1 MKKSV
6 LFLILF
12 FAILQQPDAQDT
24 RGFRK
29 ENIFI
34 GSGVNLGFFN
44 GFIIGLNPEVGYS
57 VGKFLDVGVATNINY
72 ITQNA
77 VNAQVTFRQLALG
90 AGPFVR
96 VWPVNRFFLGG
107 QFEFNRISYSEKV
120 GGQVQNKASYTAP
133 SLLVGGG
140 WGNRF
145 VGQSQFYTSIMIDVL
160 GDPLSPYTDQ
170 FGRVQPVFRT
180 GFLFYLRPKNQQQ

>member
-6 LFLILF
+6 LFLILL
-12 FAILQQPDAQDT
+12 FAILQQPNAQDT

>member
-1 MKKSV
+1 MKKISSV
-6 LFLILF
+6 FLFLLLAKSIW
-12 FAILQQPDAQDT
+12 AQENQ
-24 RGFRK
+24 GFRK

-34 GSGVNLGFFN
+34 GSGINLGFFN

-57 VGKFLDVGVATNINY
+57 VGKILDVGVATNINY
-72 ITQNA
+72 FTQNA
-77 VNAQVTFRQLALG
+77 INQPITYRQLVLG

-107 QFEFNRISYSEKV
+107 QFEYNRISYSEKV
-120 GGQVQNKASYTAP
+120 SGQVQNKTSYSAP

-145 VGQSQFYTSIMIDVL
+145 VGQSQFYTSIMVDIL
-160 GDPLSPYTDQ
+160 RDPLSPYTDQ

-180 GFLFYLRPKNQQQ
+180 GFLFYLRPKNQRQ

>member
-6 LFLILF
+6 LVLILL

-34 GSGVNLGFFN
+34 GSAVNLGFFN
-44 GFIIGLNPEVGYS
+44 GFMIGLNPEVGYS
-57 VGKFLDVGVATNINY
+57 VGKILDVGIATNINY
-72 ITQNA
+72 ITQNDFDFPI
-77 VNAQVTFRQLALG
+77 TYRQLALG

-145 VGQSQFYTSIMIDVL
+145 VGQSQFFTSIMIDVL

-170 FGRVQPVFRT
+170 FGREQPVYRT
-180 GFLFYLRPKNQQQ
+180 D

>member
-1 MKKSV
+1 MKKCV
-6 LFLILF
+6 LVLILL
-12 FAILQQPDAQDT
+12 FAILQQPNAQDT

-57 VGKFLDVGVATNINY
+57 IGKILDVGVATNINY